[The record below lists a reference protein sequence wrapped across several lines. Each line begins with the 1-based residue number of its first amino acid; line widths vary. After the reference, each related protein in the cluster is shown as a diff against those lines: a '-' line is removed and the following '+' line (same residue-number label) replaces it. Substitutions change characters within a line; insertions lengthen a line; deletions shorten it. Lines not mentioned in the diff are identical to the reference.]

1 MKDVMY
7 VQRVGIQSAVSYV
20 TFVRYSYELDAIYS
34 G

>member
-1 MKDVMY
+1 MY
-7 VQRVGIQSAVSYV
+7 VQRVGIQNAVSYV